1 MNIDNVTVVGAGY
14 VGLSNGLMLSKHFQT
29 YLIDKDDLKINSLKK
44 NISPIKDKKIEE
56 YLSNEK
62 LKINFS
68 SELEN
73 VFGRTDLYILAL
85 PTNYSQTT
93 NSFDTTI
100 LTEVI
105 DQISNNEAESYV
117 LIKSTIP
124 VGFTD
129 EISKKYKNIKFF
141 FSPEFLREGT
151 ALADCLSPSR
161 IVIGSNHIDEAKD
174 LASIFKNISLNNPKT
189 YTMKPMESESVK
201 LFSNAYLAMRVAYFN
216 ELDSF
221 CLKKDLN
228 TKDIINAVCDDSR
241 IGHGYNNPSFGYGGY
256 CLPKDTKQ
264 LLTNYDDVPQNLIQG
279 IVSSNSSRKDVIS
292 ENILKLKPKKAGI
305 YRLVMKEGSDNIRDS
320 SIQGIMK
327 RLKAKGIEVVV
338 YEPML
343 KENEF
348 FGSEVY
354 EDLDKFLSD
363 SDLIISNRIDS
374 ALSEYEGKVYSRD
387 IFSEN

>member
-1 MNIDNVTVVGAGY
+1 M
-14 VGLSNGLMLSKHFQT
+14 
-29 YLIDKDDLKINSLKK
+29 
-44 NISPIKDKKIEE
+44 
-56 YLSNEK
+56 
-62 LKINFS
+62 
-68 SELEN
+68 
-73 VFGRTDLYILAL
+73 
-85 PTNYSQTT
+85 
-93 NSFDTTI
+93 
-100 LTEVI
+100 
-105 DQISNNEAESYV
+105 
-117 LIKSTIP
+117 
-124 VGFTD
+124 
-129 EISKKYKNIKFF
+129 
-141 FSPEFLREGT
+141 
-151 ALADCLSPSR
+151 
-161 IVIGSNHIDEAKD
+161 
-174 LASIFKNISLNNPKT
+174 
-189 YTMKPMESESVK
+189 
-201 LFSNAYLAMRVAYFN
+201 
-216 ELDSF
+216 
-221 CLKKDLN
+221 
-228 TKDIINAVCDDSR
+228 
-241 IGHGYNNPSFGYGGY
+241 
-256 CLPKDTKQ
+256 PKDTKQ

-327 RLKAKGIEVVV
+327 RLKAKGVEVVI